1 MLVLSRNAGEVIQV
15 GDGALIV
22 LEVRGGK
29 VRLGLD
35 FPDGVRIVRSEITA
49 LSLAGRRVL
58 DAHRA
63 YTDRES

>member
-1 MLVLSRNAGEVIQV
+1 M

-49 LSLAGRRVL
+49 LSVAGRRVL
-58 DAHRA
+58 DAHKA